1 MRSIFYHTDTTTSSS
16 FLAPSS
22 QCAPGAEAGKQVL
35 TPAPD
40 EDEMLTPTPRGTT
53 SPRLALTTGYYEY
66 KPFTTDTSIRILAL
80 LPAEKE
86 DRIECQLSIIE
97 RDQAPPYKALSY
109 AWGRPTDTRL
119 IVCGGKKLK
128 IPANLR
134 NALWRIRDPAEIQ
147 LLWADAVCI
156 NQSDEQERGHQ
167 VKYMGSIY
175 SNAEQILVWLGSD
188 ASDVFDCFDDAKE
201 FEEAEALFD
210 TIYAAVD
217 SINSQEPSMQVCSNV
232 PRFQLGDLDHDAC
245 YAWTTFAKLLDRP
258 WFSRLWVVQE
268 VGLGKSVI
276 ALFGDARMEF
286 DDLMWIAHW
295 LRSEAVLADY
305 FSINTHYSSVFS
317 IFPARYK
324 ETVHESG
331 WDTFDFLELL
341 VVTSTQLASDPR
353 DYIYALLGHPRA
365 LIGGVPIVEPDY
377 RKTVSALFLEV
388 AIKLIDDT
396 KSLRVLSAVRH
407 RNESDLEE
415 EYASW
420 VPKWNRDGFSNS
432 IGTNG
437 ELSICYDS
445 EAGSSTFWNRITSG
459 NVLHVRGFVF
469 DVIDE
474 YSGTVEFDERRG
486 SFENHNVDCWQIQ
499 AAMRFNSRSTYSVG
513 ERLSDIAQ
521 TLTTGIKGNQR
532 SHKESPVPVLAD
544 FAAFRL
550 HLIKQASRRGGVA
563 PSDLAPEGLAAIQ
576 ATARGGDSNRFF
588 NVAND
593 VCLERKLFSTRHGML
608 GLGPR
613 LLREGDLCC
622 ILFGATIPFILRPL
636 GQQYRLVGEAYV
648 HPLIYGEE
656 MVRWISAERRRNQ
669 VFEIF

>member
-1 MRSIFYHTDTTTSSS
+1 M
-16 FLAPSS
+16 LAPT
-22 QCAPGAEAGKQVL
+22 L
-35 TPAPD
+35 
-40 EDEMLTPTPRGTT
+40 RGT
-53 SPRLALTTGYYEY
+53 SNPRLALTTGYYEY
-66 KPFTTDTSIRILAL
+66 KPFTTNTSIRILAL

-86 DRIECQLSIIE
+86 YRIECQLSIVE

-109 AWGRPTDTRL
+109 AWGRPTDTRV

-134 NALWRIRDPAEIQ
+134 DALWRIRDPAEIQ

-167 VKYMGSIY
+167 VKHMSSIY
-175 SNAEQILVWLGSD
+175 SNAEQVLVWLGSD
-188 ASDVFDCFDDAKE
+188 ASDVFDCFDDVKE
-201 FEEAEALFD
+201 FEEAQALFD

-217 SINSQEPSMQVCSNV
+217 SVSSQEPSTQVCSNA
-232 PRFQLGDLDHDAC
+232 PRLRLGDLGHDAY
-245 YAWTTFAKLLDRP
+245 YAWTTFAKLLARP

-276 ALFGDARMEF
+276 ALFGDAKMEF
-286 DDLMWIAHW
+286 DDLMWIAYW
-295 LRSEAVLADY
+295 LRGEAALANY
-305 FSINTHYSSVFS
+305 FGINTHYSGVFS

-324 ETVHESG
+324 ETLHESV
-331 WDTFDFLELL
+331 WDTLDFLELL
-341 VVTSTQLASDPR
+341 EVTSTQLASDPR

-388 AIKLIDDT
+388 TIKLIDDT

-407 RNESDLEE
+407 RNESDLKE

-432 IGTNG
+432 IGTSG
-437 ELSICYDS
+437 KLSIYYDS

-469 DVIDE
+469 DAIDE
-474 YSGTVEFDERRG
+474 YSGTVEFDEQRCLR
-486 SFENHNVDCWQIQ
+486 ENHNVDCWPIQ
-499 AAMRFNSRSTYSVG
+499 AAMRFKSRSTYSVS

-521 TLTTGIKGNQR
+521 TLTTGTRRDRQ
-532 SHKESPVPVLAD
+532 SHEENLTLVLAD

-550 HLIKQASRRGGVA
+550 HLIKQASRQGGVA

-576 ATARGGDSNRFF
+576 ATARGGDSNQFF
-588 NVAND
+588 DVVNNV
-593 VCLERKLFSTRHGML
+593 CCERKLFSTRHGML

-648 HPLIYGEE
+648 HPLMYGEE
-656 MVRWISAERRRNQ
+656 MVRWISAERRQNQ